1 MKPLDLAH
9 LDQIPELT
17 LISASSRQ
25 AAKNGGGSSRDHWFV
40 DRSQIRVMDGFNVRI
55 KNQSYAQYVR
65 WLADQMK
72 QVGFRV
78 DKSLSCYAA
87 KDAEGRPILYVTDG
101 HTRLDAYDLATSEGC
116 DLGQIPVALGQELQ
130 NQNIEDLTVGLVTTN
145 SGRELTALEKA
156 AVYKRLINFRWTEA
170 SIAERLGVTS
180 QHVQNMLI
188 LASAPPQIRQ
198 MVANEEVSASMAIET
213 IRTHG
218 VEAVARL
225 TAALEGAR
233 QAGQSKATKKH
244 LVDPSHRA
252 AKRQAPA
259 LLATIKHV
267 QSDPGF
273 PSLSQE
279 TQATL
284 IRLLETIENATK
296 RARPATSSG
305 SGEEDVSPGAAQGQG
320 QGNLDLP

>member
-78 DKSLSCYAA
+78 DKSISCYAA
-87 KDAEGRPILYVTDG
+87 KDAEGKPILYVTDG

-156 AVYKRLINFRWTEA
+156 AVYKQLINFRWTEA

-188 LASAPPQIRQ
+188 LASAPPEIRQ
-198 MVANEEVSASMAIET
+198 MVANEEVSASMAIDT
-213 IRTHG
+213 IRSHG

-225 TAALEGAR
+225 AAALEGAR
-233 QAGQSKATKKH
+233 QAGQSKATKKF

-273 PSLSQE
+273 ASLSKE

-284 IRLLETIENATK
+284 IALLETIEKAAKKPLST
-296 RARPATSSG
+296 PSSG
-305 SGEEDVSPGAAQGQG
+305 GEAPGGGAGAAKVQA
-320 QGNLDLP
+320 NLDLP